1 MKDEKLIL
9 KIEKNYKPCTDVIR
23 VNPAVA
29 ERVRAIASEVNKDY
43 STIACEL
50 LEFALDRVE
59 IIDWCKRKVW
69 FMNLNMGGLKADLT
83 INGLDD
89 SLEKLNRYL
98 ELLKEA
104 RSIAYELA
112 NIELNMKFTKDGS
125 QED

>member
-1 MKDEKLIL
+1 
-9 KIEKNYKPCTDVIR
+9 
-23 VNPAVA
+23 
-29 ERVRAIASEVNKDY
+29 
-43 STIACEL
+43 
-50 LEFALDRVE
+50 
-59 IIDWCKRKVW
+59 
-69 FMNLNMGGLKADLT
+69 MNLNMGGLKADLT

-104 RSIAYELA
+104 RPIAYELA

>member
-1 MKDEKLIL
+1 
-9 KIEKNYKPCTDVIR
+9 
-23 VNPAVA
+23 
-29 ERVRAIASEVNKDY
+29 
-43 STIACEL
+43 
-50 LEFALDRVE
+50 
-59 IIDWCKRKVW
+59 
-69 FMNLNMGGLKADLT
+69 MNLNMGGLKADLT

>member
-1 MKDEKLIL
+1 
-9 KIEKNYKPCTDVIR
+9 
-23 VNPAVA
+23 
-29 ERVRAIASEVNKDY
+29 
-43 STIACEL
+43 
-50 LEFALDRVE
+50 
-59 IIDWCKRKVW
+59 
-69 FMNLNMGGLKADLT
+69 MGGLKADLT
-83 INGLDD
+83 IDGLDD

>member
-1 MKDEKLIL
+1 
-9 KIEKNYKPCTDVIR
+9 
-23 VNPAVA
+23 
-29 ERVRAIASEVNKDY
+29 
-43 STIACEL
+43 
-50 LEFALDRVE
+50 
-59 IIDWCKRKVW
+59 
-69 FMNLNMGGLKADLT
+69 MNLNMGGLKADLT
-83 INGLDD
+83 IDGLDD